1 MENKIRAHL
10 ATVFIVL
17 MIYPLLTCGCV
28 RHVYID
34 KQTEYH
40 EEVSGLEEYLLDHVG
55 EYLRFE
61 KPAIDEVGK
70 NFGWNMKFVS
80 DYTRDENLLAEHPY
94 LEIMENTRQLFND
107 YLEANPEYYLND
119 GYNIECRF
127 ILAPDGSPDST
138 THEELLGTVSNAPY
152 PYDVSYLRTVDYV
165 GLINIVPG
173 SDLSFEGVE
182 YITLPPR
189 ADLDS
194 AIAIVDSFPDLKQVT
209 YYSDYGSD
217 LAELRPE
224 IEVIDHRE

>member
-1 MENKIRAHL
+1 MKRKISANF
-10 ATVFIVL
+10 AIVFVFL
-17 MIYPLLTCGCV
+17 MIYPLFVSSCAAHE
-28 RHVYID
+28 HVD

-119 GYNIECRF
+119 GYNIQCRF

-152 PYDVSYLRTVDYV
+152 PYDDSYLRTVEYY
-165 GLINIVPG
+165 GLIRKAPESG
-173 SDLSFEGVE
+173 LSFEGVE
-182 YITLPPR
+182 YVTLPPR

-224 IEVIDHRE
+224 IEVIDHR

>member
-1 MENKIRAHL
+1 MKRKISANF
-10 ATVFIVL
+10 AIVFIFL
-17 MIYPLLTCGCV
+17 MIYPLFVSSCAAHE
-28 RHVYID
+28 HVD

-119 GYNIECRF
+119 GYSIECGF

-138 THEELLGTVSNAPY
+138 THEELLGTVSNDPY
-152 PYDVSYLRTVDYV
+152 PYEDSYLRTVDYY
-165 GLINIVPG
+165 GLIRKAPNSG
-173 SDLSFEGVE
+173 LSFEGVE
-182 YITLPPR
+182 YITLPPKS
-189 ADLDS
+189 DLET
-194 AIAIVDSFPDLKQVT
+194 ALEIVDSFPDLKQVI

-224 IEVIDHRE
+224 IEVIDHR

>member
-1 MENKIRAHL
+1 MKREFRTYFV
-10 ATVFIVL
+10 TVILLWVFC
-17 MIYPLLTCGCV
+17 PLLFCSCADYEYVG
-28 RHVYID
+28 

-40 EEVSGLEEYLLDHVG
+40 EEVSGLEEYLVEHVG
-55 EYLRFE
+55 DYLRLEDPNVIEDDKDFY
-61 KPAIDEVGK
+61 
-70 NFGWNMKFVS
+70 WHMTFVS
-80 DYTRDENLLAEHPY
+80 DYTRDADLVQEHPY
-94 LEIMENTRQLFND
+94 IEIMENTRQLFNE
-107 YLEANPEYYLND
+107 YLEANPDYYLND
-119 GYNIECRF
+119 GYQITF
-127 ILAPDGSPDST
+127 KFFLAPDGSPDST

-152 PYDVSYLRTVDYV
+152 PYDVPFLRTVDYY
-165 GLINIVPG
+165 GLIRKAPESG
-173 SDLSFEGVE
+173 LSFEGVE